1 MKHNNAIN
9 EVIRSENDEFNT
21 TWINAYDFVGGDV
34 VPTAEPAV
42 DEAVKLDASPFMV
55 VWLKNI
61 ERLCGMFEK
70 SYDYREFVLCD
81 VGCGSGIST
90 LFFNHKYPFKRFC
103 GFDFSEKLIGLAENN
118 KVIASNN
125 DFDIS
130 KVDFEVFDA
139 KKVKLQ
145 NERNAIFMFNPF
157 GWETMSR
164 FIENNVEIFKEAKSV
179 LLYANDICIEEIL
192 DYGAIVER
200 DDFYNLSLIS
210 FG

>member
-34 VPTAEPAV
+34 VPTSELDV

>member
-1 MKHNNAIN
+1 MKHNNDIN
-9 EVIRSENDEFNT
+9 EVIRAENVDFNASWKNT
-21 TWINAYDFVGGDV
+21 YGFVGEEIVPKSELDV
-34 VPTAEPAV
+34 AEAT
-42 DEAVKLDASPFMV
+42 KLDANAFMV

-103 GFDFSEKLIGLAENN
+103 GFDFSAKLIGLAENN

-130 KVDFEVFDA
+130 KIDFEVSDA
-139 KKVKLQ
+139 KKVKFQ

-157 GWETMSR
+157 GWETMSI
-164 FIENNVEIFKEAKSV
+164 FIKNNVEIFKETKSV

-200 DDFYNLSLIS
+200 DNFYNLSLIS